1 VRPFANPEED
11 TMDLFWE
18 DSLRY
23 VYESTH
29 DTTYNE
35 AYWPGYLKRQSSYM
49 GFKGDITSNWTQAHT
64 LKAGFDFQRHTLRFF
79 EHLDAT
85 QGYSNDLVNRYGYD
99 AQGNETD
106 DDDFMNNVKHPI
118 NLGLFVEDRFEWQN
132 LVVSFG
138 LRFDYFDY
146 KSLRIKNLQYPLDA
160 TGGTDLSLDREDL
173 EDSKK
178 FSRLSPRLGVAFPVS
193 DKTQMH
199 INYGKF
205 FQRPDLRRLYLGY
218 DFLAARITAGS
229 YYPFASPN
237 LEPEKTTQYEV
248 GITHQLG
255 ATTAIDITAYYK
267 DVQDLTQI
275 FHQTPA
281 SPRVYDYFANVD
293 YGTIKGVDFGL
304 TMRRTNHI
312 SLDLKYTLSYASG
325 TGSYAQ
331 SQYIVAWQNPE
342 GAPKRKAPLDY
353 DQRHALAGI
362 VDYRLGKGEGPK
374 FGDTYILENFGINVI
389 LQASSGTPYTP
400 IRVDNEVTEAA
411 FTPQPIASINSA
423 RLPWTWQID
432 FKAERT
438 IPLGK
443 YSLVPYIVVKNLL
456 DRDNVLSVYEGTG
469 KANETGWLGTA
480 DGQNWAAGHDTDLY
494 NLKQDNPKNY
504 GAPRQILFGLRMSF

>member
-1 VRPFANPEED
+1 
-11 TMDLFWE
+11 
-18 DSLRY
+18 
-23 VYESTH
+23 
-29 DTTYNE
+29 
-35 AYWPGYLKRQSSYM
+35 
-49 GFKGDITSNWTQAHT
+49 
-64 LKAGFDFQRHTLRFF
+64 
-79 EHLDAT
+79 
-85 QGYSNDLVNRYGYD
+85 
-99 AQGNETD
+99 
-106 DDDFMNNVKHPI
+106 MNNVKHPI